1 MSDAS
6 TGTDDA
12 VVRYG
17 VKELLALQG
26 ETLKR
31 IESKVDAST
40 IAQAEV
46 NAKID
51 TRVSLLEALNVGPRL
66 AELEEAR
73 SEGTGR
79 RSLGTFAL
87 PVLLT
92 VIWIALGIISL
103 VHHP

>member
-31 IESKVDAST
+31 IETKVDQST
-40 IAQAEV
+40 LSQSEI
-46 NAKID
+46 NARMD

-66 AELEEAR
+66 EELEAAH
-73 SEGTGR
+73 SEGIGR
-79 RSLGTFAL
+79 RALSTFSL

-92 VIWIALGIISL
+92 VIWIGIAIFGL
-103 VHHP
+103 VHHS